1 MAEGIVGPGD
11 IAGRCKRR
19 AASGHIAALSDGV
32 HAIVITGNDVCASFV
47 FLYVEDVAVRFVG
60 VGYGVRG
67 AGDGGEEVAVWDV
80 GITELFLGSGSS
92 F

>member
-11 IAGRCKRR
+11 IAG
-19 AASGHIAALSDGV
+19 AGEGGAGLGDVAALSDGV

-67 AGDGGEEVAVWDV
+67 AGDAFYEVTV
-80 GITELFLGSGSS
+80 GFVGVVEGV
-92 F
+92 